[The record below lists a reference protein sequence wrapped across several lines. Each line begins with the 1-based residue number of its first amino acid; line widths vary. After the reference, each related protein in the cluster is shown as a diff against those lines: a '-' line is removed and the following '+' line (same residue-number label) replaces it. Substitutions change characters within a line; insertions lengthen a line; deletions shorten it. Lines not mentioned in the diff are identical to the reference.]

1 MLTEQILNGIV
12 LGSMYALVAIGY
24 TLVFG
29 VLDKLNFT
37 HGEIFMLGGFVGVA
51 AAALGAPWWATIP
64 GVLLICGAL
73 GLVVEF
79 VSFRKFRSADAQ
91 ITAALSSLA
100 LGLMLIDVVQ
110 KLFGSEPVSLNLPI
124 ELRTATFEVFGLQVV
139 WIKLVILAV
148 TLMLMV
154 GLHLLISRSRMG
166 RNIRAVADSAT
177 NAALLGI
184 NVSRVNQQ
192 TFVIASALA
201 GIAGFL
207 LAMRTG
213 FASSEIGFTFGLKA
227 LAIMAIGGMGDLRG
241 AMAGGILVGVIEA
254 LAVHVGLG
262 KLGEVVVWV
271 LMIVVL
277 LARPGGL
284 FGGSGTTEPR
294 A

>member
-1 MLTEQILNGIV
+1 MLTEQIFNGVV

-29 VLDKLNFT
+29 VLDKLNFS

-51 AAALGAPWWATIP
+51 AAAIGAPWWAIIP
-64 GVLLICGAL
+64 GVFLICGML

-79 VSFRKFRSADAQ
+79 VSFRKFRTADAQ
-91 ITAALSSLA
+91 VTAALSSLA
-100 LGLMLIDVVQ
+100 LGLIFIDIVQ
-110 KLFGSEPVSLNLPI
+110 KTFGSEPVSLNLPI
-124 ELRTATFEVFGLQVV
+124 ELRTASFSLLGMQVV
-139 WIKLVILAV
+139 WVKFLILVV
-148 TLMLMV
+148 TLLLMT

-166 RNIRAVADSAT
+166 RNIRAVADST
-177 NAALLGI
+177 SNAALLGI
-184 NVSRVNQQ
+184 NVKRVNQQ

-207 LAMRTG
+207 LALRTG

-241 AMAGGILVGVIEA
+241 AMVGGILVGVIEA
-254 LAVHVGLG
+254 LAVHLGLG

-271 LMIVVL
+271 LMIFVL